1 MDVNGDVYDGNWMH
15 DKKHNMGKM
24 NYANGEEYE
33 GNWENDMKCIIK

>member
-1 MDVNGDVYDGNWMH
+1 MH